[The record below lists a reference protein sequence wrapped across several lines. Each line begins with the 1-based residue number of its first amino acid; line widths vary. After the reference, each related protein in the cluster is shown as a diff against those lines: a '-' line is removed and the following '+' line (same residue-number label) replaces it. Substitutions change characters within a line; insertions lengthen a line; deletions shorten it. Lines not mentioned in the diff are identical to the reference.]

1 MDPGRVGLPRSRFW
15 RFWLA
20 FVGAATSFL
29 LGRPLQAQALYKIET
44 SDHRLIFYDKA
55 QTFLAPHLMSSFEK
69 ALQFHKQTFDYK
81 PTQKVTTLL
90 EDFGDYGHG
99 GADIIPANHIDF
111 GIAPFSYVYEVMPSY
126 DRLAWMMNHETF
138 HIAEMDSA
146 SHTDRFLRSFF
157 RGKVSPTPDD
167 PISMG
172 FGYLTTPRR
181 YSPRWF
187 HEGLAVFMETWM
199 GGGIGRTLGG
209 YDEMVFRT
217 LVRDQSRIYDVVGLE
232 AEGTTTDF
240 QVGANSYLYG
250 TRFVSFLANNYG
262 PEKIV
267 DWIARRDDTKSYFA
281 AEFQKVFG
289 QSLKDEWSR
298 WIQSEREWQNDNLTL
313 IRQFPV
319 TPMQRILDQP
329 VGSVSRAY
337 YDSKDKTVYVA
348 VRSTGQMA
356 HLAAIDL
363 KTGNISRLHDVEG
376 PALYYV
382 CSLAFD
388 PTSRTIFYTI
398 DNNNWRDLMALNV
411 DTHETKKLISNARTG
426 DLVFNTADKSLW
438 GTRHNNGLSAIV
450 RAVPPYE
457 SFEVVWAYPYGT
469 DLYDLD
475 ISPDGKSMSAALVD
489 LSGRQKLVLYDL
501 EKLSHG
507 DGQFEVLH
515 DFDYS
520 SPANFVFSPEGRY
533 LYGTSYETGVSNIF
547 RIDLQG
553 NNEIAAFSNA
563 ETGLF
568 RPVPLKDG
576 SLLAFEYTANGMIP
590 VTLDAKPIQDANAVK
605 YLGQQIVDKYPVVKQ
620 WKLDPRDSVDLAAL
634 TTGAGRYNP
643 AREMKLMSVY
653 PTVQGYKNG
662 AAAGAHISF
671 SDDLGLSGL
680 ETTMSY
686 SPDSSLRPSERGHV
700 GFNYH
705 YWDWKI
711 SGFWNNADFYDLFG
725 PTKTSRKGYAA
736 KLEHTKHLL
745 YKPPTR
751 TLDWNWSVGGYFGL
765 EALPDYQNVPTAN
778 ISRFVTAKSTLRYEY
793 LERSLG
799 AVDDE
804 KGIRWEAGSTM
815 TAAASKAFPQIYGNL
830 DYGFLTALDHSP
842 VWFRVSAGRSFGDRN
857 EPFGN
862 FYFGGF
868 GNNWIDHQ
876 DVSRYRL
883 YSSFPGVDL
892 NQIGVHD
899 YTKALVEW
907 NLPPIRF
914 SRLGSTYA
922 SCNWAR
928 FSLFSSGLAGN
939 MGLSTD
945 RQLRANLGAQLDFR
959 FVLFSYLNSTL
970 SLGYARATGAQ
981 AKRPGEFMI
990 SLKLL

>member
-1 MDPGRVGLPRSRFW
+1 
-15 RFWLA
+15 
-20 FVGAATSFL
+20 
-29 LGRPLQAQALYKIET
+29 
-44 SDHRLIFYDKA
+44 
-55 QTFLAPHLMSSFEK
+55 
-69 ALQFHKQTFDYK
+69 
-81 PTQKVTTLL
+81 
-90 EDFGDYGHG
+90 
-99 GADIIPANHIDF
+99 
-111 GIAPFSYVYEVMPSY
+111 
-126 DRLAWMMNHETF
+126 
-138 HIAEMDSA
+138 MDSA
-146 SHTDRFLRSFF
+146 SQTDRFFRSFF
-157 RGKVSPTPDD
+157 RGKVSPSPDD
-167 PISMG
+167 PISMAY
-172 FGYLTTPRR
+172 GYLTTPRR

-217 LVRDQSRIYDVVGLE
+217 MVRDKSRIYDVVGLE

-250 TRFVSFLANNYG
+250 TRFVSFLAKNYG
-262 PEKIV
+262 PGKV
-267 DWIARRDDTKSYFA
+267 TDWITRKKNAKTYFA
-281 AEFQKVFG
+281 AEFRNVFG
-289 QSLKDEWSR
+289 QSLKDEWTR
-298 WIQSEREWQNDNLTL
+298 WVKSEREWQDDNLTL
-313 IRQFPV
+313 IRQYPV
-319 TPMQRILDQP
+319 TPLRRIIDKP

-337 YDSKDKTVYVA
+337 YDAERTTLYAA

-356 HLAAIDL
+356 NVAAIDVSN
-363 KTGNISRLHDVEG
+363 GNISKIHDVEG

-398 DNNNWRDLMALNV
+398 DNNNWRSLMALNV
-411 DTHETKKLISNARTG
+411 DTHKARKLITDARTG
-426 DLVFNTADKSLW
+426 DLAFNTVDKSLW
-438 GTRHNNGLSAIV
+438 GTRHNNGISAIV
-450 RAVPPYE
+450 RAVPPYD
-457 SFEVVWAYPYGT
+457 SFQVVWAYPYGT

-489 LSGRQKLVLYDL
+489 LSGRQKLVIYDL
-501 EKLSHG
+501 EKLASG
-507 DGQFEVLH
+507 DAQFEVIH

-520 SPANFVFSPEGRY
+520 SPANFVFSPDGRY

-553 NNEIAAFSNA
+553 NKEVVALSNA

-568 RPVPLKDG
+568 RPLPLMDG
-576 SLLAFEYTANGMIP
+576 SLIAFEYTANGMIP
-590 VTLDAKPIQDANAVK
+590 VTLGVKPIQDVNAVK
-605 YLGQQIVDKYPVVKQ
+605 YLGQQIVENYPLVKQ
-620 WKLDPRDSVDLAAL
+620 WKLDPADSVDLAAL
-634 TTGAGRYNP
+634 TTDAGRYNP
-643 AREMKLMSVY
+643 AREMKLASVY
-653 PTVQGYKNG
+653 PIVQGYKNG
-662 AAAGAHISF
+662 AAGGVHISL
-671 SDDLGLSGL
+671 SDELALSGL
-680 ETTMSY
+680 ETTVSY
-686 SPDSSLRPSERGHV
+686 SPDQSLRPSERGHV
-700 GFNYH
+700 GIDYH
-705 YWDWKI
+705 YWNWKF
-711 SGFWNNADFYDLFG
+711 SGFWNSASFYDLFG

-736 KLEHTKHLL
+736 KLEHTKHLV
-745 YKPPTR
+745 YKPPSR
-751 TLDWNWSVGGYFGL
+751 TLDWNWSIGGYFGL
-765 EALPDYQNVPTAN
+765 EALPDYQNVATAN
-778 ISRFVTAKSTLRYEY
+778 ITRFLTAKSSVRYEY

-804 KGIRWEAGSTM
+804 KGIRLEAGST
-815 TAAASKAFPQIYGNL
+815 TSVAASKAFPQIYGNL

-842 VWFRVSAGRSFGDRN
+842 VWLRVSGGRSFGDRS

-876 DVSRYRL
+876 DISRYRQ
-883 YSSFPGVDL
+883 YPSFPGVDL

-914 SRLGSTYA
+914 AGLGSTYA

-928 FSLFSSGLAGN
+928 LSLFSSGLAGN
-939 MGLSTD
+939 LGSSD
-945 RQLRANLGAQLDFR
+945 RQARGNVGAQADFR